1 MKTNKRMIELSDSL
15 NELESVYSSPTIDI
29 ISLHSTFTICN
40 TSGSGESSSGETM
53 TPENGIW

>member
-1 MKTNKRMIELSDSL
+1 MKTNKRMIALSDSL

-40 TSGSGESSSGETM
+40 TSGEDSSGENM